1 MRFLTLIL
9 MALSFV
15 APASAS
21 DHRSEISKKLTDIT
35 GQGLNP
41 DTRMGRSFSL
51 PPGITDVASLTERD
65 AVAIALWNSP
75 GLEATLTELE
85 LGRADL
91 VEAGVLINPSFDVL
105 FGIGV
110 KPWEFLLQMPIQA
123 LWQRPRRVSAA
134 KLNLEMISEGLVQSG
149 LDLVRDT
156 RIAHA
161 ELATA
166 QRRAELNSDAAGLMS
181 EIADLTE
188 KRLHAG
194 DASELE
200 TRLVRLSAI
209 NAATL
214 SEQSKRDLEL
224 AKERLRTLLGAPD
237 HFATLTAVPEVLP
250 GDVPPDEDR
259 LVEVALSS
267 RPDLRAAELGVQ
279 ATGERAGWERSRVFD
294 LLAIQLSSK
303 EIGDFGFKTGPGLSV
318 EIPLF
323 DRNQGGI
330 SRAEAQLRQ
339 AMLRYL
345 ELAVQV
351 KSEVRASR
359 IRLVHAKTELSLL
372 RTELLPILRETLALA
387 KKAYTNG
394 NISYLDLQLAQ
405 QPLLDALRSEE
416 TAMLD
421 FRRAKAELQRAVG
434 REL

>member
-1 MRFLTLIL
+1 M
-9 MALSFV
+9 
-15 APASAS
+15 
-21 DHRSEISKKLTDIT
+21 
-35 GQGLNP
+35 GL
-41 DTRMGRSFSL
+41 L
-51 PPGITDVASLTERD
+51 PC
-65 AVAIALWNSP
+65 
-75 GLEATLTELE
+75 
-85 LGRADL
+85 
-91 VEAGVLINPSFDVL
+91 
-105 FGIGV
+105 
-110 KPWEFLLQMPIQA
+110 
-123 LWQRPRRVSAA
+123 
-134 KLNLEMISEGLVQSG
+134 
-149 LDLVRDT
+149 
-156 RIAHA
+156 
-161 ELATA
+161 
-166 QRRAELNSDAAGLMS
+166 
-181 EIADLTE
+181 
-188 KRLHAG
+188 
-194 DASELE
+194 
-200 TRLVRLSAI
+200 
-209 NAATL
+209 
-214 SEQSKRDLEL
+214 
-224 AKERLRTLLGAPD
+224 
-237 HFATLTAVPEVLP
+237 
-250 GDVPPDEDR
+250 
-259 LVEVALSS
+259 
-267 RPDLRAAELGVQ
+267 
-279 ATGERAGWERSRVFD
+279 